1 LEAIPEPG
9 YFQPI
14 LVDFV
19 VMVEDAFGKVS
30 GTIAPL
36 YGFASARWAI
46 VEEIA

>member
-1 LEAIPEPG
+1 MAEIGNFE
-9 YFQPI
+9 PI
-14 LVDFV
+14 LADFV

-30 GTIAPL
+30 GTIATL